1 MARKI
6 KTERDKAKA
15 KKKKIIISLIIV
27 LLLIIGGGVGFVLL
41 NKDDDKTVVEVKELD
56 NLGDYNYKLTDRDSE
71 YFKSEFEV
79 LKKIVNSKE
88 IDEEA
93 YVTQVARMFV
103 IDLYTLNT
111 KVNKYDIGGLEYYH
125 NAKKDMYEQK
135 VMDTLYSTILDD
147 TYGDRKQELPE
158 IKNVETISIEKTTYE
173 LGETEVDG
181 YLVKLTMSYV
191 SNMGYDTEASLVVCK
206 EEGLRWS
213 VVDFQPTLKPEYD

>member
-56 NLGDYNYKLTDRDSE
+56 NLGDYNYKLTDRDSD
-71 YFKSEFEV
+71 YFKSEFEA

-125 NAKKDMYEQK
+125 NTKKDMYEQK

-181 YLVKLTMSYV
+181 YLVKLNMSYV
-191 SNMGYDTEASLVVCK
+191 SDMGYDTEASLVVCK

-213 VVDFQPTLKPEYD
+213 VVDFQPTLSPKYK